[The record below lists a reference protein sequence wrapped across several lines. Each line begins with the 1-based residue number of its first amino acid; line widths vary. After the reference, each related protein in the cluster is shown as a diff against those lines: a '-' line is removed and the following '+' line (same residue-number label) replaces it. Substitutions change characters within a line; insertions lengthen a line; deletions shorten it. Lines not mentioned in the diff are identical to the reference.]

1 MAVFTFEQ
9 VFKEL
14 ENKIYRPV
22 YLLMGKEPY
31 FIDKITDY
39 IETSILDES
48 AKDFNLSVL
57 YGKEVSVADV
67 ISAAR
72 RYPMMSDY
80 QVVILKD
87 AQNLKDFDKLV
98 SYVENPL
105 PSTILVIAYKNGS
118 YDKRKRLTK
127 IVSQNYVLFESQ
139 EIKEY
144 KVGDFIKKYLKV
156 KGFDIEEK
164 AVAMLVEFLGNN
176 ISQIT
181 NELDKLAILLENR
194 KNITA
199 ADIEKNIGISKDY
212 NVFELINAIGS
223 KDFYR
228 AQFIA
233 QQFSKNSK
241 SHPFIFT
248 VQMIYQYFVK
258 LLNIH
263 QLKARKLS
271 TKEIASKLEINHYF
285 YKDYENAA
293 KKYPVGK
300 IVKNLELLHEY
311 DMKSKGVGI
320 ADIDE
325 GELLKELLFRLMN

>member
-14 ENKIYRPV
+14 EKKIYRPV

-39 IETSILDES
+39 IEESVLDE
-48 AKDFNLSVL
+48 AARDFNLSVL
-57 YGKEVSVADV
+57 YGKEVSVGDV
-67 ISAAR
+67 VSAAR

-87 AQNLKDFDKLV
+87 AQHLKDFDKLV
-98 SYVENPL
+98 SYIENPL
-105 PSTILVIAYKNGS
+105 PTTILVIAYKNGN

-127 IVSQNYVLFESQ
+127 LVAQNYVLFESQ

-144 KVGDFIKKYLKV
+144 KVGDFIKKYINL
-156 KGFDIEEK
+156 KGFEIEEK
-164 AVAMLVEFLGNN
+164 AIAMLVEFLGNN

-181 NELDKLAILLENR
+181 NELDKLAILLENNT
-194 KNITA
+194 KITA
-199 ADIEKNIGISKDY
+199 ADVEKNMGISKDY
-212 NVFELINAIGS
+212 NVFELINAIGE
-223 KDFYR
+223 KDYYK

-248 VQMIYQYFVK
+248 VQMIYQYFIK
-258 LLNIH
+258 LLNLY
-263 QLKARKLS
+263 QLKQKKLS
-271 TKEIASKLEINHYF
+271 SKEIAAKLEINYFF
-285 YKDYENAA
+285 YKDYENAV
-293 KKYPVGK
+293 KRYSITK
-300 IVKNLELLHEY
+300 IIKNIEILNEY
-311 DMKSKGVGI
+311 DLKSKGVGV
-320 ADIDE
+320 AELDE
-325 GELLKELLFRLMN
+325 AELLKEILFKLMN